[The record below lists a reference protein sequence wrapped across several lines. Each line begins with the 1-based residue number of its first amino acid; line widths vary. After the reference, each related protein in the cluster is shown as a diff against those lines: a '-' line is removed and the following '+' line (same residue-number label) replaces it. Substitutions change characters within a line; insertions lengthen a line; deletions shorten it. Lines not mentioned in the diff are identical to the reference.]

1 MSGLFYWILDRL
13 IAFLANLNPER
24 AARVESIKAQAAK
37 LDAERDQ
44 LLTWIKESQ
53 VENARLTEEF
63 NRNIE
68 KRQALEN
75 AIAITKTQ
83 AQKAK
88 DELDKLTGG
97 DRVRIDL

>member
-13 IAFLANLNPER
+13 ITFLANLNPEW
-24 AARVESIKAQAAK
+24 AARVESIKVQAAK

-44 LLTWIKESQ
+44 LLTWIKASQ

-75 AIAITKTQ
+75 AIAVTKTH

-97 DRVRIDL
+97 DRVRVDL